1 MSEESNKR
9 TPPSPPSIDEL
20 NSVGETDQSP
30 NSHDDP
36 PTPLPDTPASHQ
48 PSKEDSDQNSL
59 GDSLHSCDEP
69 PIPPPDLLPIQI
81 PPRTEDQNSPGETAQ
96 FPHSHD
102 DRELLNMP
110 LTDVSASLPSKSP
123 PSLSTVEIQ
132 QPPTRPLSHMTS
144 DHTSDLSSP
153 SGHNSIDPSSR

>member
-20 NSVGETDQSP
+20 TSVGETDQSP
-30 NSHDDP
+30 NTHDDP
-36 PTPLPDTPASHQ
+36 PTPLPDTPASPQ
-48 PSKEDSDQNSL
+48 PSKEDQNSL
-59 GDSLHSCDEP
+59 GDSLHSCDKP
-69 PIPPPDLLPIQI
+69 PIPPSDLSPI
-81 PPRTEDQNSPGETAQ
+81 PPRTEDQNSPGGTAQ
-96 FPHSHD
+96 FPRSHG
-102 DRELLNMP
+102 DRELLNTP

-144 DHTSDLSSP
+144 DHTSGLSSP
-153 SGHNSIDPSSR
+153 PGYNSINPSSR